1 MTPFEGLYGRKC
13 RSPVCWDDVG
23 ERKLLG
29 LELVQLTVEKVAL
42 IKEKLKI
49 AQSRHKNYV
58 DNHRRDLE
66 FEVGDHVFLKV
77 SPMKFVM
84 RFGRKR
90 KLSPRFVGP
99 FEILEIVG
107 TLAYKVV
114 LPPSLSKIHN
124 VFHVLLLRKYVF
136 NPSYGVELEPIHI
149 LKGLTYEE
157 VPVHIVDVIEKILHP
172 TIVKLVKFQWSNHS
186 IRNVTWKLKKR

>member
-1 MTPFEGLYGRKC
+1 MSLI
-13 RSPVCWDDVG
+13 
-23 ERKLLG
+23 
-29 LELVQLTVEKVAL
+29 VEKVAL
-42 IKEKLKI
+42 IKERLKTT
-49 AQSRHKNYV
+49 QNTQKGYV
-58 DNHRRDLE
+58 DNRNQDLE

-77 SPMKFVM
+77 SPMKYVI
-84 RFGRKR
+84 RFKR
-90 KLSPRFVGP
+90 NEKLNHRIMGP
-99 FEILEIVG
+99 FEILKRVG

-114 LPPSLSKIHN
+114 LPLSLSKIHN

>member
-84 RFGRKR
+84 RFGRNR
-90 KLSPRFVGP
+90 KLNPRFVGP
-99 FEILEIVG
+99 FEILERIG
-107 TLAYKVV
+107 TLAYKVA

-124 VFHVLLLRKYVF
+124 VFHISNLM
-136 NPSYGVELEPIHI
+136 ELEPI
-149 LKGLTYEE
+149 
-157 VPVHIVDVIEKILHP
+157 
-172 TIVKLVKFQWSNHS
+172 
-186 IRNVTWKLKKR
+186 